1 MKKIKPILTLAFA
14 AVILLLALP
23 TTVNAQAGSTYDL
36 ITEVNALRASKG
48 LAAYTIDESLMR
60 YAQTHSENMA
70 SIGSGTHTRSVGTTA
85 FSKCIQKNVA
95 SGIDMS
101 VSYCIGTVWA
111 GSSQWN
117 TMLGHNSGSVGV
129 GVDFDGYIMHYA
141 PVVIP
146 SGGIVAFEVPDKAID
161 QAQISYFAQQQQET
175 PVYYNTIIISTPQSD
190 GAIYHIVKEGE
201 NLWSI
206 AIAYGTTGAEIMTNT
221 GNSPET
227 TDVYI
232 GQVLT
237 IRRAN
242 PATATIA
249 PTPTPTRIT
258 PQPTQPAAIKT
269 PIPTKTPYPTATPT
283 TEPPLF
289 NRVFS
294 DNKKV
299 GLTMVGLST
308 IGLVLVLIFG
318 FLKKK

>member
-1 MKKIKPILTLAFA
+1 MKKIKPILALAFA
-14 AVILLLALP
+14 AVILLLAFP
-23 TTVNAQAGSTYDL
+23 STVNAQTGSTYDL
-36 ITEVNALRASKG
+36 IAEVNALTASKG
-48 LAAYTIDESLMR
+48 LA
-60 YAQTHSENMA
+60 
-70 SIGSGTHTRSVGTTA
+70 
-85 FSKCIQKNVA
+85 
-95 SGIDMS
+95 
-101 VSYCIGTVWA
+101 VS
-111 GSSQWN
+111 
-117 TMLGHNSGSVGV
+117 
-129 GVDFDGYIMHYA
+129 
-141 PVVIP
+141 
-146 SGGIVAFEVPDKAID
+146 AID

-175 PVYYNTIIISTPQSD
+175 PVYYNTIITSTPQSD

-206 AIAYGTTGAEIMTNT
+206 AMAYGTTGAEIMTNT

-258 PQPTQPAAIKT
+258 PQPTQPAATKT

-289 NRVFS
+289 NRVFA
-294 DNKKV
+294 DNKTV

-308 IGLVLVLIFG
+308 VGLVLVLIFG